1 MKETLYSVS
10 ELLFPHQYRRKVLAL
25 LLLQPDRWLH
35 LREIARLTRT
45 TAGTLKKELDRLH
58 AAGLLERRRV
68 GNQIQ
73 FAANRLHPV
82 YRELSALLRK
92 TIGLADVLTQV
103 LLPVSDR
110 IRVAF
115 VFGSVARSTESA
127 DSDVDVMIIGRLE
140 FGEAVNLLYEA
151 QATLHREINPKV
163 FGAEEWR
170 AKLEAESSF
179 VLDVLSKP
187 KIFLI
192 GNQHGLEQLA
202 EPGQDRPA

>member
-1 MKETLYSVS
+1 M
-10 ELLFPHQYRRKVLAL
+10 
-25 LLLQPDRWLH
+25 
-35 LREIARLTRT
+35 
-45 TAGTLKKELDRLH
+45 KKELDRLH
-58 AAGLLERRRV
+58 SAGLLEKRRV

-73 FAANRLHPV
+73 FTANRQHPV
-82 YRELSALLRK
+82 FQELSALLRK

-103 LLPVSDR
+103 LVPVSDR
-110 IRVAF
+110 ITVAF
-115 VFGSVARSTESA
+115 VFGSVARSTDTA
-127 DSDVDVMIIGRLE
+127 DSDVDVMIIGRVD

-170 AKLEAESSF
+170 AKLEAKSSF

-192 GNQHGLEQLA
+192 GNQHDLEQLA
-202 EPGQDRPA
+202 ESGQDRPA

>member
-1 MKETLYSVS
+1 MKATLDSVS
-10 ELLFPHQYRRKVLAL
+10 DLLFPHQYRRKVLAL
-25 LLLQPDRWLH
+25 LLLQPGRWLH
-35 LREIARLTRT
+35 MREISRLTNT
-45 TAGTLKKELDRLH
+45 TAGTMKKELDRLH
-58 AAGLLERRRV
+58 GAGLLEKRRV

-73 FAANRLHPV
+73 FTANRQHPV
-82 YRELSALLRK
+82 FQELSALLRK

-103 LLPVSDR
+103 LVPVSDR
-110 IRVAF
+110 ITVAF
-115 VFGSVARSTESA
+115 VFGSVARSTDTA
-127 DSDVDVMIIGRLE
+127 DSDVDVMIIGRVD

-170 AKLEAESSF
+170 AKLDAKSSF

-192 GNQHGLEQLA
+192 GNQHDLEQLA
-202 EPGQDRPA
+202 ESGQDRPA